1 MTLFFSIEYFTEFG
15 ENLQLVLYNNDIFET
30 IPMQYLEN
38 GIWKTSIVDN
48 QKHTNYYYQ
57 IFDNRNGN
65 IRKEWKER
73 TLPKINHF
81 KEVFIYDFW
90 NKANFPENYLG
101 SKMFAYDKKLKS
113 KAIPKS
119 FTHKLTIK
127 APLRNP
133 NHTICILGNNE
144 KLGNWKSDK
153 CTLLNQNTDNVYELL
168 LDLSKANHVI
178 QYKYG
183 IFDVEKQ
190 QLIHLENGNNRT
202 LFPNQD
208 KQQLII
214 QNDVYFKY
222 DFTDLPRIAGI
233 AVPVFSLR
241 TKNSAGIGE
250 FLDLKELADFCHNT
264 GISLIQIL
272 PINDTIATHSWT
284 DSYPY
289 AAISVY
295 ALNPI
300 YISIKNLPYK
310 LSKEQNNSIQKE
322 SSKLNALQSIDWEN
336 VIKLKFSVLREIF
349 DKNISQILKDNNYK
363 NFLELNKHWIK
374 DYAVFCV
381 LRDFYQT
388 PDFSQWKKYQKYD
401 LENIEKFFNVKSK
414 EYNEVH
420 FHAFIQYHLHL
431 QLTESVNY
439 LHTKGIKIKGDLP
452 IGIYRHSVEAWKEPQ
467 LFGMDFQAG
476 APPDDF
482 AVLGQNWEFPTYNWE
497 AMKATEY
504 SWWKNRFKALEQ
516 YFDAIRIDHILGFFR
531 IWRIPQNAVQGILGY
546 FYPANPI
553 TEAEFAQRN
562 IYFDQQRFCTPF
574 ITKEILQN
582 YFEDETEAI
591 INEYFNRLD
600 DKLHFKP
607 QVDCQRKIVEWFAK
621 NPTSEVKKKLLELA
635 ANVLFITEI
644 RNNEQVYH
652 PRFNA
657 QKTISYQYLDWNTQ
671 QKISELYIDYFFKRQ
686 ENLWYNSAMEKLPNI
701 MQSTKMLICGEDLGL
716 VPKCVP
722 KVMNELGILSL
733 QVQRMPNDDILYH
746 NPANAPYLSVV
757 TPATHDTSTVRQW
770 WKEDEA
776 LSKHYYYHQLGFKDS
791 FQSETNDEIMK
802 TIIEQHY
809 NSPAMISVI
818 PIQELFALTE
828 TTINPDINSERINI
842 PAIFPHNWKYRMHI
856 SINEMIK
863 TDKLKNRVKELTIN
877 AKR

>member
-1 MTLFFSIEYFTEFG
+1 MAYFFSIEYFTEFG
-15 ENLQLVLYNNDIFET
+15 ENLQLVLYNNNASET
-30 IPMQYLEN
+30 ISMQYFEN
-38 GIWKTSIVDN
+38 GIWKTNIVDFHN
-48 QKHTNYYYQ
+48 FTNYYYQ
-57 IFDNRNGN
+57 VFDNRNQT
-65 IRKEWKER
+65 IRKEWKQR
-73 TLPKINHF
+73 NVPKFHL
-81 KEVFIYDFW
+81 KKDVFIYDFW

-101 SKMFAYDKKLKS
+101 SKMFNQNKELKS
-113 KAIPKS
+113 QKAPKN
-119 FTHKLTIK
+119 FTHKLTIN
-127 APLRNP
+127 APLQNI
-133 NHTICILGNNE
+133 NHTICVVGNCE
-144 KLGNWKSDK
+144 ELGNWKTNA
-153 CTLLNQNTDNVYELL
+153 CVLLNENQQNMYEIELE
-168 LDLSKANHVI
+168 LSKVDYVI

-183 IFDVEKQ
+183 IFDVDKQ
-190 QLIHLENGNNRT
+190 QLIHLENGKNRT

-208 KQQLII
+208 NEKLVL
-214 QNDVYFKY
+214 QNDVYFQY
-222 DFTDLPRIAGI
+222 DFTDLPRIAGVAI
-233 AVPVFSLR
+233 PVFSLR
-241 TKNSAGIGE
+241 TKNSLGIGE

-264 GISLIQIL
+264 GISLMQIL

-295 ALNPI
+295 ALNPV

-310 LSKEQNNSIQKE
+310 FSKDFIKNLQNENE
-322 SSKLNALQSIDWEN
+322 KLNALSFVDWDI
-336 VIKLKFSVLREIF
+336 VIKLKFNLLRQIF
-349 DKNISQILKDNNYK
+349 DENISQILKDDNYK
-363 NFLELNKHWIK
+363 NFLEFNKHWIK
-374 DYAVFCV
+374 GYAVFCV

-388 PDFSQWKKYQKYD
+388 PDFSQWKKYLKYD
-401 LENIEKFFNVKSK
+401 VENIEKFFNAKSK

-439 LHTKGIKIKGDLP
+439 LHTKGIKLKGDLP

-504 SWWKNRFKALEQ
+504 SWWKNRFRTLEQ

-562 IYFDQQRFCTPF
+562 IYFNEERFCAPF
-574 ITKEILQN
+574 INKEILQN

-591 INEYFNRLD
+591 IDEYFNVLD

-607 QVDCQRKIVEWFAK
+607 HVDCQRKIVEWFAK
-621 NPTSEVKKKLLELA
+621 NPTSEIKKKLLELA

-644 RNNEQVYH
+644 RNDEKVYH
-652 PRFNA
+652 PKFNV
-657 QKTISYQYLDWNTQ
+657 QKTSSYQYLDWNTQ

-757 TPATHDTSTVRQW
+757 TPATHDTSTIRQW

-776 LSKHYYYHQLGFKDS
+776 LSKHYYYHQLGLKDS
-791 FQSETNDEIMK
+791 FQSEINDEMIK
-802 TIIEQHY
+802 IIIEQHY

-818 PIQELFALTE
+818 PIQELFALSE
-828 TTINPDINSERINI
+828 TTINPDIDSERINI
-842 PAIFPHNWKYRMHI
+842 PAVFPHNWKYRMHI

-863 TDKLKNRVKELTIN
+863 NESLKNKVKELIIN